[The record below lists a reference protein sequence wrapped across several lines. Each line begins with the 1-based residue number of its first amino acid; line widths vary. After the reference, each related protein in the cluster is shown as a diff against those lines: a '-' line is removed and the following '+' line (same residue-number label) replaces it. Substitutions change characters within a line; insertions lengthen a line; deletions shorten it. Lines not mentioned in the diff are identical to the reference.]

1 VSGDA
6 RTAAMLLGDLVTY
19 QGRRYVVV
27 GVTPMSVRPFSVELS
42 DPETNRT
49 IWVEWPT
56 EPVERAALRL
66 AEQETAS
73 AWDQNVP
80 SPQAASDDV
89 YGSPRHRRCAWRRH

>member
-1 VSGDA
+1 MLIGDF
-6 RTAAMLLGDLVTY
+6 VTY

>member
-27 GVTPMSVRPFSVELS
+27 GLTPISVRPFSVELR
-42 DPETNRT
+42 DLKTKRT
-49 IWVEWPT
+49 IWVEWPS

-66 AEQETAS
+66 AEEANAS
-73 AWDQNVP
+73 E
-80 SPQAASDDV
+80 
-89 YGSPRHRRCAWRRH
+89 